1 MTKKLFITLTLGFI
15 LSFLNVGNSHAQTFN
30 AATGSW
36 SSAPLMSE
44 WIRQLKLH
52 FESLT
57 HEYYRTY
64 YKEEIYLRSFI
75 EFPVIQKGKS
85 NRFKWLFDN
94 KKIVHI
100 EVEGVGATTPEDIEK
115 GEFVVTV
122 SPEQTTLYKVNIH
135 KKRSDG
141 SIIINRGIYNRRVIV
156 VEDRRTLNKVLNNI
170 WWKRNDKT
178 PKGVAEL

>member
-1 MTKKLFITLTLGFI
+1 MKKRYFCILVLGI
-15 LSFLNVGNSHAQTFN
+15 LLSVVRLDYSHAQTFN
-30 AATGSW
+30 AVTGSW
-36 SSAPLMSE
+36 SSAPLMNE

-64 YKEEIYLRSFI
+64 YKEEIYLKSFI

-100 EVEGVGATTPEDIEK
+100 EVEGVGFRLVPARLRQIVEITGSCHVRY
-115 GEFVVTV
+115 GE
-122 SPEQTTLYKVNIH
+122 N
-135 KKRSDG
+135 
-141 SIIINRGIYNRRVIV
+141 
-156 VEDRRTLNKVLNNI
+156 
-170 WWKRNDKT
+170 
-178 PKGVAEL
+178 